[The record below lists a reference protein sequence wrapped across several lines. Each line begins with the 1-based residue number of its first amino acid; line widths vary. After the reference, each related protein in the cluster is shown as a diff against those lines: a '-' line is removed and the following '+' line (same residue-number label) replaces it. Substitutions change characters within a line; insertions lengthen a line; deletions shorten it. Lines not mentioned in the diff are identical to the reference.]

1 MAALI
6 KLHSVA
12 QLFHA
17 VEIIIPAEEVFE
29 LKIHIVA
36 DALSTTRNNR
46 MHQQRCDTQQIER
59 IDQYLTASIG
69 IFIGLRFANAA

>member
-1 MAALI
+1 MTALV
-6 KLHSVA
+6 KLHGVA

-17 VEIIIPAEEVFE
+17 VEIVIPAEEVFE

-36 DALSTTRNNR
+36 DALGATRNNR

-59 IDQYLTASIG
+59 INQYLAASIG
-69 IFIGLRFANAA
+69 ILIGLRFANAA